1 MNVRDRLIQN
11 RTNRN
16 ASHTRALQSFSFG
29 STDALAAVS
38 RHQKS
43 IRATTKAIHPDA
55 PANKK
60 ADEFSLIGLRQ
71 DV

>member
-1 MNVRDRLIQN
+1 
-11 RTNRN
+11 
-16 ASHTRALQSFSFG
+16 LQSFSFG